1 MLAGEYRSDFK
12 NLKNPKKR
20 TTKFRNAILKID
32 KNLKWYY
39 NPFATENSSKITTNI
54 FGGEIMK
61 RDEKNQTKKIIVRVH
76 IGGKKKPV
84 TKEAIVCSK
93 SGKIMKFL

>member
-1 MLAGEYRSDFK
+1 VVLKSVCHREFIK
-12 NLKNPKKR
+12 N
-20 TTKFRNAILKID
+20 ID
-32 KNLKWYY
+32 RYLR
-39 NPFATENSSKITTNI
+39 
-54 FGGEIMK
+54 GEIMK
-61 RDEKNQTKKIIVRVH
+61 QDEKNQTKKIIVRVH